1 MLQEW
6 FLTELLENTM
16 RNRLLSALALL
27 LCTHAASQASVV
39 YQWTAVGQALPHD
52 ITLSLEFSDAAVA
65 SGTASFHLKA
75 YDYAASYP
83 NSPLLSL
90 SYSVPGV
97 MPMQYSPVSEKFNG
111 GLGRLDIDVSFT
123 ADGYLMGW
131 IRANDANS
139 DFEMRS
145 TGTLMTVLGAHSDQ
159 GMGGAG
165 CSFGSNCSGATGYL
179 QRVALAQ
186 QAGGREA
193 AVPEPGTLG
202 LLAAGA
208 AAIAALRRRKVRGL
222 A

>member
-1 MLQEW
+1 
-6 FLTELLENTM
+6 M
-16 RNRLLSALALL
+16 RTRLLSALALL
-27 LCTHAASQASVV
+27 LCTHAASQAGVV
-39 YQWTAVGQALPHD
+39 YQWTGAGQALPHD

-65 SGTASFHLKA
+65 SGSASFHLKA
-75 YDYAASYP
+75 RDYETSYP

-111 GLGRLDIDVSFT
+111 GLGSLDIDVTFT

-145 TGTLMTVLGAHSDQ
+145 TGTLMAVLGAHSDQ

-165 CSFGSNCSGATGYL
+165 CGFGSNCGGATGYL
-179 QRVALAQ
+179 QRVAMAELGAE
-186 QAGGREA
+186 REA

-208 AAIAALRRRKVRGL
+208 GAIAALRRRKVRAL